1 MKKFLVIF
9 AIVALIASPAMAA
22 EWNFFGSARMSTFS
36 NDFSDDAGVNDDQDT
51 TWALQGNSRIGANVK
66 AGDVSGAFEY
76 GTGVNVRKLYGE
88 WNFGAGSLL
97 VGQTYTPANF
107 FPSNQVWD
115 GDADLLPYGGVYRG
129 RRPMVQ
135 LKFGTFKLAFVSPD
149 STSDLGTGGDVDVTF
164 PQVEASY
171 KFKTDMFYVDVFG
184 GYQTYEIETP
194 GYVASTGQGISSWDV
209 DSYIAGVNL
218 GLTFGPASIMG
229 STWLGK
235 NTGPYGMWVESAD
248 DPALNAAGN
257 EIIDN
262 DLFGYLAVVNFK
274 ANDMLSFEAGYGHV
288 ETELDVDAAQSDD
301 TDSYYVNAVITF
313 APGVFI
319 VPEVGMVDYADDAAG
334 ADEGELTYFGA
345 KWQINF

>member
-51 TWALQGNSRIGANVK
+51 TWALQGNSRVGANVK

-88 WNFGAGSLL
+88 WNFGAGALL

-129 RRPMVQ
+129 RQPMIQ
-135 LKFGTFKLAFVSPD
+135 LKFGTFKLAFVSP
-149 STSDLGTGGDVDVTF
+149 SGANDLGTGGDVDVTF
-164 PQVEASY
+164 PQIEASY

-184 GYQTYEIETP
+184 GYQTYEIE
-194 GYVASTGQGISSWDV
+194 QGVTLDV
-209 DSYIAGVNL
+209 DSYVAGANL
-218 GLTFGPASIMG
+218 GLTFGPASIKG
-229 STWLGK
+229 SAWLGK
-235 NTGPYGMWVESAD
+235 NTGPYGMWVDPAD
-248 DPALNAAGN
+248 DPVLNAAGT

-262 DLFGYLAVVNFK
+262 DLFGWLALVNFK
-274 ANDMLSFEAGYGHV
+274 ANDMLSFEVGYGRV
-288 ETELDVDAAQSDD
+288 STELDVDAAQSDD
-301 TDSYYVNAVITF
+301 TSSVYANAVITF

-319 VPEVGMVDYADDAAG
+319 VPEIGMVDYENDAAG
-334 ADEGELTYFGA
+334 ADQGELTYFGA

>member
-36 NDFSDDAGVNDDQDT
+36 NDVSPGGGGDSDQDT
-51 TWALQGNSRIGANVK
+51 TWALQGNSRVGANVK

-129 RRPMVQ
+129 RRPMIQ

-149 STSDLGTGGDVDVTF
+149 TANDLGTGGDVDVTL
-164 PQVEASY
+164 PQFEASY

-184 GYQTYEIETP
+184 GYQTYEIE
-194 GYVASTGQGISSWDV
+194 QGVTLDV
-209 DSYIAGVNL
+209 DSYIAGANL

-229 STWLGK
+229 SAWLGK
-235 NTGPYGMWVESAD
+235 NTGTYGMWVDPAD
-248 DPALNAAGN
+248 DPVVNAAGT

-262 DLFGYLAVVNFK
+262 DLFGWLAVVNFK

-288 ETELDVDAAQSDD
+288 ETELDVDAAQTDE
-301 TDSYYVNAVITF
+301 TDSYYVNAVLTF

-319 VPEVGMVDYADDAAG
+319 VPEVGMVDYQDDASG
-334 ADEGELTYFGA
+334 ADQGDLTYFGA

>member
-36 NDFSDDAGVNDDQDT
+36 EDVDPGSGADSDQDT

-66 AGDVSGAFEY
+66 AGDVTGAFEY

-88 WNFGAGSLL
+88 WNFGAGALL

-107 FPSNQVWD
+107 FPSNQVWA
-115 GDADLLPYGGVYRG
+115 GDADLLPYGGIYRG
-129 RRPMVQ
+129 RHPMIQ

-149 STSDLGTGGDVDVTF
+149 GANDLGTGGDVDVTY
-164 PQVEASY
+164 PQIELSY

-184 GYQTYEIETP
+184 GYQTYEIEMAP
-194 GYVASTGQGISSWDV
+194 KLDV
-209 DSYIAGVNL
+209 DSYIAGANL

-229 STWLGK
+229 SAWLGK

-248 DPALNAAGN
+248 DPVMNAAGT

-262 DLFGYLAVVNFK
+262 DLFGWLAVVNFK
-274 ANDMLSFEAGYGHV
+274 ANDMLSFEAGYGRV
-288 ETELDVDAAQSDD
+288 STELDVDAAQSDD
-301 TDSYYVNAVITF
+301 TSSVYVNAVITF

-319 VPEVGMVDYADDAAG
+319 VPEIGMVDYEDDAAG
-334 ADEGELTYFGA
+334 AEQGELTYFGA

>member
-1 MKKFLVIF
+1 MKKFIVIF
-9 AIVALIASPAMAA
+9 AIVAMIASPAMAA
-22 EWNFFGSARMSTFS
+22 EWNFFGSARMSTFRDS
-36 NDFSDDAGVNDDQDT
+36 FSADNADDIDNT

-66 AGDVSGAFEY
+66 AGDVTGAFEY

-88 WNFGAGSLL
+88 WNFGAGALL

-107 FPSNQVWD
+107 FPSNQVWG
-115 GDADLLPYGGVYRG
+115 GDADLLPYGGIYRG
-129 RRPMVQ
+129 RHPMIQ

-149 STSDLGTGGDVDVTF
+149 AVSDLGTGVGTEATF
-164 PQVEASY
+164 PQIEASY

-184 GYQTYEIETP
+184 GYQTYELRD
-194 GYVASTGQGISSWDV
+194 AQGLDV
-209 DSYIAGVNL
+209 DSYIAGANL

-229 STWLGK
+229 GAWLGK

-248 DPALNAAGN
+248 DPVLNAAGT

-262 DLFGYLAVVNFK
+262 DLFGWLAVVNFK

-288 ETELDVDAAQSDD
+288 ETELDVDAAQADD

-319 VPEVGMVDYADDAAG
+319 VPEIGMVDYQDDAAG
-334 ADEGELTYFGA
+334 ADQGDNTYFGA